1 MPRLLPIH
9 TLFLLVATFAT
20 AQSTAASGTGAELFV
35 ENCVRCHGEDG
46 RGHTKMGRKL
56 KIVDFTSST
65 LQARLTPARIFDSI
79 TNGKPDARG
88 NERMP
93 AFGEKLSEDDRRALA
108 NYVKTFDPNKSG
120 GSDSK

>member
-1 MPRLLPIH
+1 MSRLLPIH
-9 TLFLLVATFAT
+9 TLFLIVLIGSVALPA
-20 AQSTAASGTGAELFV
+20 SAAGAGAELFV

-56 KIVDFTSST
+56 KIVDLTSAT
-65 LQARLTPARIFDSI
+65 LQARLTPERVFDSI

-93 AFGEKLSEDDRRALA
+93 AFGEKLSEADRRLLA
-108 NYVKTFDPNKSG
+108 NYVKTFDPGKSG
-120 GSDSK
+120 GTDSK